1 MNELSPLWTLE
12 CRFPSDHGAACKLM
26 DEVIDQLTQ
35 RGWSNSDCFAVQLG
49 LEEGLTN
56 AIRHGNQGDPDKF
69 VELKV
74 ELDDE
79 LIRIWIVD
87 EGTGFRHQRV
97 RDPTKK
103 SNRKRESGRGVA
115 LIRNFMD
122 EVHYHAPGNRLEMVK
137 RRSHE

>member
-1 MNELSPLWTLE
+1 
-12 CRFPSDHGAACKLM
+12 M

-56 AIRHGNQGDPDKF
+56 AIKHGNQGDPAKF

-74 ELDDE
+74 ELDDQE
-79 LIRIWIVD
+79 VRIRIID
-87 EGTGFRHQRV
+87 EGVGFRHQRV

-115 LIRNFMD
+115 LIRRFMD
-122 EVHYHAPGNRLEMVK
+122 EVQYHDKGNQLEMVK
-137 RRSHE
+137 RRTPE